1 MPVVI
6 RVQAR
11 GQAVTYAAVAVG
23 RNRAAAEK
31 TLPIALR
38 FQSGFPSHAIFL
50 YQSFFPSS
58 TTRKYS
64 SISRGV

>member
-38 FQSGFPSHAIFL
+38 FQSGFPSSLSVLKLAK
-50 YQSFFPSS
+50 SEGPDP
-58 TTRKYS
+58 
-64 SISRGV
+64 RGSYC